1 MVAHRSPK
9 PPVRVRILLL
19 LPNLFNEVDIIST
32 SFFSYQSNTI
42 VSIAFKNVV
51 NVIILQISLQ
61 FLLVVV

>member
-19 LPNLFNEVDIIST
+19 LPNVFNEVDIIPT